1 MPHHHGATG
10 SWEVSLPMTV
20 VLLLM
25 ALVYLRSW
33 IHLRSTVMT
42 FSAWRAASFLLGLFL
57 IWVAVAS
64 PLAAL
69 DHELL
74 TVHMIQHLL
83 LMTLAPPLIWLGEPV
98 LAFSRELP
106 QRFVHAI
113 EPVFHRRLVQYAG
126 RIAVQ
131 PKFALL
137 AASAALVGWHIPGAF
152 ALAMQS
158 NGWHMV
164 AHTSF
169 LVTGLLFWWPVIQ
182 PWPSVARS
190 ELSIILYLFF
200 ATLPCDILSGFLVF
214 CDRVVYPSYLSSSH
228 LFGFSAL
235 GDQQCAAALMW
246 TCVTMM
252 YLVAGAILTMRMLSP
267 QEAETRVGAA
277 TNFSGHR
284 VEAV

>member
-25 ALVYLRSW
+25 ALVYLRAW
-33 IHLRSTVMT
+33 IHLRSTVTT

-83 LMTLAPPLIWLGEPV
+83 LMTLASPLIWLGEPV
-98 LAFSRELP
+98 LVFSRGLP

-113 EPVFHRRLVQYAG
+113 EPVFHRRLVQYVG
-126 RIAVQ
+126 SIAVQ

-137 AASAALVGWHIPGAF
+137 AASAALLGWHIPGAF

-158 NGWHMV
+158 NAWHMV

-246 TCVTMM
+246 TCVTMV

-267 QEAETRVGAA
+267 QKAETHVSAA